1 MAKSTREIFISLL
14 RSFSSAQQ
22 AILDSGGALTTLTVA
37 VILPLGDPRYAGKS
51 VVCCCNVG
59 DSLAYVYS
67 QAHGVREITCGSHDV
82 NSMRDMRDALG
93 NCQTSHIFTQKTV
106 KICECSWKNVLNK
119 SFNQFAGA
127 LGPVDGNKP
136 ELSNLTLSMTFVE
149 PGDIVFLTSD
159 GVSDNFD
166 PVVGKFAD
174 PVDTDDSQSPSPV
187 QSPPPPPQPQ
197 PARQNYPIAPKRQNK
212 SASAVPSGQDSK
224 RATANHPLQKCDTQP
239 IKPARS
245 SKKAP
250 LSKAV
255 TIAADSSAKPSPRE
269 SASAGLRPK
278 FLRSHTVIEPRM
290 RARKSAHPKLALS
303 ENGLP
308 LVTGGQ
314 RHALT
319 LLRMEDLLSF
329 GINGTLQQNI
339 SARKL
344 CGLLID
350 FVQMITSA
358 RRKMLEQRELFYKY
372 VTAVAPPDPET
383 GKSAGV
389 VRKEVELNRMQQRAA
404 RKRVVDSHTFSLLPG
419 KLDHA
424 SIVAVKMPSHNINY
438 YRSL

>member
-1 MAKSTREIFISLL
+1 MT
-14 RSFSSAQQ
+14 Q
-22 AILDSGGALTTLTVA
+22 
-37 VILPLGDPRYAGKS
+37 
-51 VVCCCNVG
+51 
-59 DSLAYVYS
+59 
-67 QAHGVREITCGSHDV
+67 
-82 NSMRDMRDALG
+82 
-93 NCQTSHIFTQKTV
+93 FT
-106 KICECSWKNVLNK
+106 
-119 SFNQFAGA
+119 GA

-136 ELSNLTLSMTFVE
+136 ELSNLTLSMTIIE

-174 PVDTDDSQSPSPV
+174 PLDTDDSQSPSPV
-187 QSPPPPPQPQ
+187 QSSPPPPQPQ
-197 PARQNYPIAPKRQNK
+197 PQPSRQSYPIAPKRQNK
-212 SASAVPSGQDSK
+212 STSAVPAGHDSK
-224 RATANHPLQKCDTQP
+224 RATSNHPLQKSETQP
-239 IKPARS
+239 IKPVRS
-245 SKKAP
+245 SKKAL

-255 TIAADSSAKPSPRE
+255 TISSDSSAKALSRDT
-269 SASAGLRPK
+269 ATTITTGMRPK

-290 RARKSAHPKLALS
+290 RLRKSAHPKLPMSA
-303 ENGLP
+303 NGLP
-308 LVTGGQ
+308 LVTAVQ

-329 GINGTLQQNI
+329 GIDGTLQQNI

-344 CGLLID
+344 CTLLID

-358 RRKMLEQRELFYKY
+358 RRKMLEQREVFYKY

-389 VRKEVELNRMQQRAA
+389 IRKEVELNRMQHRAA
-404 RKRVVDSHTFSLLPG
+404 RKRVIDSQTFSQLPG

-424 SIVAVKMPSHNINY
+424 TIVAVKIPSHNINY